1 MSEDEVFN
9 YSTVIE
15 NPYVDITDFDTNY
28 VLHITEDIT
37 DIYYYVI

>member
-9 YSTVIE
+9 YNTVIE
-15 NPYVDITDFDTNY
+15 NPYVDITDFDADY

-37 DIYYYVI
+37 DIYYYVV